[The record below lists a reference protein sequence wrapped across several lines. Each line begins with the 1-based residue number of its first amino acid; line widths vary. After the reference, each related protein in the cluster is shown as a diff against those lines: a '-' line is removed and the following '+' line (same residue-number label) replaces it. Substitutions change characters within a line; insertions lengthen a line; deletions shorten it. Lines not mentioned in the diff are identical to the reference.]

1 MHWPTFMVAS
11 SKFHSCFSE
20 YLTPMSTLQ
29 PLCLGLPSQGKK
41 RHLHLS
47 QVPTFKQVVG
57 LEQVNRIHAVAHH
70 GLDEVGEVF

>member
-1 MHWPTFMVAS
+1 MNEEHL
-11 SKFHSCFSE
+11 KN
-20 YLTPMSTLQ
+20 
-29 PLCLGLPSQGKK
+29 LCLACCVTLGRLLILSEPHLPSQGKK

-47 QVPTFKQVVG
+47 QVPTFKQVIG